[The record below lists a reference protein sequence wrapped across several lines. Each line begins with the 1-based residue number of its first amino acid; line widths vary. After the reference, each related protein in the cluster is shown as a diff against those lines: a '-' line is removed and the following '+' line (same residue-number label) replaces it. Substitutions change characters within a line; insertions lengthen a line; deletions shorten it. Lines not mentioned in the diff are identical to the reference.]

1 MPLDQSIKCF
11 DIAYKIQR
19 YFEVILCRHPPSP
32 PHPPTK
38 KTHVKVLKSNL
49 CDIMQS
55 DHCDEENANAVIG
68 VSYLNQ
74 TLRQKIFVIVYC
86 CCLSLHQL
94 DQIRKD
100 IYNNNNKERNLYI
113 EPIRTISIVILT

>member
-11 DIAYKIQR
+11 DIAYRIQR
-19 YFEVILCRHPPSP
+19 YFEVILCRLK
-32 PHPPTK
+32 K
-38 KTHVKVLKSNL
+38 KTMFKSNL

-55 DHCDEENANAVIG
+55 DHCDEEDANAVLC

-100 IYNNNNKERNLYI
+100 IYNNNKERNLYI

>member
-1 MPLDQSIKCF
+1 MINPSNVLTLLIEFNDTSKSFCVDTPLYPTPTPSSLIK
-11 DIAYKIQR
+11 
-19 YFEVILCRHPPSP
+19 
-32 PHPPTK
+32 K
-38 KTHVKVLKSNL
+38 KTMLKSNL
-49 CDIMQS
+49 RDIMQS
-55 DHCDEENANAVIG
+55 DHCDEEDANAVLC

-100 IYNNNNKERNLYI
+100 IYNNNKERNLYI

>member
-11 DIAYKIQR
+11 DIAYRIQR
-19 YFEVILCRHPPSP
+19 YFEVILCRHPPLP
-32 PHPPTK
+32 HPHPPFPDKK
-38 KTHVKVLKSNL
+38 KTMLKSNL
-49 CDIMQS
+49 RDIMQS
-55 DHCDEENANAVIG
+55 DHCDEEDANAVLC

-100 IYNNNNKERNLYI
+100 IYNNNKERNLYI

>member
-1 MPLDQSIKCF
+1 
-11 DIAYKIQR
+11 
-19 YFEVILCRHPPSP
+19 
-32 PHPPTK
+32 
-38 KTHVKVLKSNL
+38 
-49 CDIMQS
+49 MQS